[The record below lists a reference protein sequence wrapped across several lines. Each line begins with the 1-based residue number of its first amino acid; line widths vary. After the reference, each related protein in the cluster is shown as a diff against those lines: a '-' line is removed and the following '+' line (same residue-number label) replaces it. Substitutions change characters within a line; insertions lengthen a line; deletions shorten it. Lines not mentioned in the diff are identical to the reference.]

1 MMKQEDF
8 ERWIDAVRSIFEIF
22 EGRHDAYPICRRW
35 IDEWYE
41 VGKFNILQE
50 DINRLNNL
58 KGNFDYSA
66 FGIDNVNLRK
76 KIDAQFEN
84 LIEELSNNNNCK
96 NIGLGIAPYLFC
108 WNFQRFKI
116 YFQRNSDFDLN
127 HYFQNLGDFFANIKN
142 KLRNFSERKIYSCEI
157 DEKEI
162 EEIFMEINEKL
173 KELGIKENE
182 PVGVAKL
189 LHIFAPYYFPL
200 IDNKIAEATGLKQ
213 QGESLTVDKYIKWM
227 EGLKNWIRSYNEE
240 KIKSIENQYSK
251 SILKL
256 IDEGFYVMCSVNL
269 SLRIKLMGL
278 KIRWNG

>member
-1 MMKQEDF
+1 
-8 ERWIDAVRSIFEIF
+8 
-22 EGRHDAYPICRRW
+22 
-35 IDEWYE
+35 
-41 VGKFNILQE
+41 
-50 DINRLNNL
+50 
-58 KGNFDYSA
+58 
-66 FGIDNVNLRK
+66 
-76 KIDAQFEN
+76 
-84 LIEELSNNNNCK
+84 
-96 NIGLGIAPYLFC
+96 
-108 WNFQRFKI
+108 
-116 YFQRNSDFDLN
+116 
-127 HYFQNLGDFFANIKN
+127 
-142 KLRNFSERKIYSCEI
+142 
-157 DEKEI
+157 
-162 EEIFMEINEKL
+162 MEINEKL

-200 IDNKIAEATGLKQ
+200 IDNRIAETTGLKQ
-213 QGESLTVDKYIKWM
+213 RGESLTVDKYIKWM